1 MNYLMLMVVATGLC
15 LGAAVF
21 LIIGGLIP
29 GRPSLS
35 ASLASLD
42 RRRPTTAVA
51 LEPQT
56 RGERWGAWL
65 HRHSPIPIARR
76 TQQMLQLQDVSL
88 AEFHA
93 RKLLY
98 AVLVAAVPA
107 IVGTFTALL
116 GVPVGLVPGGATLL
130 GAILGWF
137 IPDLTV
143 HRQAR
148 VIRQDAAESLFTYFD
163 LVTLERLANASA
175 VQALTSSADISDS
188 PLFRQIRAA
197 LERSRLEQRPPYD
210 NLSELAQRLDL
221 PQLNDLVDV
230 MRTDEH
236 GAALAENLRS
246 RVRELRDE
254 HLTATRLAAT
264 QVSENM
270 TLPMT
275 VPALLFA
282 LLFLVPP
289 VLRLVG
295 Q

>member
-1 MNYLMLMVVATGLC
+1 MNYLLVAVIAVGLC
-15 LGAAVF
+15 WGAAIF
-21 LIIGGLIP
+21 LIVGGLVP

-35 ASLASLD
+35 AALAHLEG
-42 RRRPTTAVA
+42 RRHEAVDTTQ
-51 LEPQT
+51 PRT
-56 RGERWGAWL
+56 RAEQWGGWV
-65 HRHSPIPIARR
+65 HRHSPIPVARR
-76 TQQMLQLQDVSL
+76 TQQMLQLQDISL

-93 RKLLY
+93 RKVLY
-98 AVLVAAVPA
+98 AVLAAAVPS
-107 IVGTFTALL
+107 IVGAFTAIL
-116 GVPVGLVPGGATLL
+116 GVPVGLIPGGLTVL
-130 GAILGWF
+130 GAIVGWF
-137 IPDLTV
+137 LPDLTI
-143 HRQAR
+143 RQQAR
-148 VIRQDAAESLFTYFD
+148 SVRQDAAESLFTYFD

-175 VQALTSSADISDS
+175 VQALTSSAEVSDS

-210 NLSELAQRLDL
+210 NLAELAHRLDL

-236 GAALAENLRS
+236 GAALADNLRS

-254 HLTATRLAAT
+254 HLTATRLSAT

-275 VPALLFA
+275 IPALLFA

>member
-1 MNYLMLMVVATGLC
+1 MNYLLLTVVGTGLC

-21 LIIGGLIP
+21 FIVGGLIP

-35 ASLASLD
+35 ASLANLEH
-42 RRRPTTAVA
+42 RRPMPIVA
-51 LEPQT
+51 IEPQT
-56 RGERWGAWL
+56 RAERWGAWL
-65 HRHSPIPIARR
+65 HQHSPIPVARR
-76 TQQMLQLQDVSL
+76 TQQMLQLQDISL

-98 AVLVAAVPA
+98 AVLGAAVPA

-116 GVPVGLVPGGATLL
+116 GVPVGLIPGGVTLM

-137 IPDLTV
+137 LPDLTV

-148 VIRQDAAESLFTYFD
+148 VVRHDAAESLFTYFD

-175 VQALTSSADISDS
+175 VQALTSSADVADS

-197 LERSRLEQRPPYD
+197 LERSRLEQQPPYD
-210 NLSELAQRLDL
+210 NLAELAQRLDL

-236 GAALAENLRS
+236 GAALADNLRS

-275 VPALLFA
+275 IPALLFA